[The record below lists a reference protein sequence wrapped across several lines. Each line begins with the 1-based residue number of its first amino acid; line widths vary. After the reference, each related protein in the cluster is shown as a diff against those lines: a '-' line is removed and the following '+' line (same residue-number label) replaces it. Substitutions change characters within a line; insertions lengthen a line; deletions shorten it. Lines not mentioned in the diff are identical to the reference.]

1 MELRH
6 LRYFMVVAEELHFGK
21 AALRL
26 QMTQP
31 PLSQQIKQLE
41 NEIGVTLLK
50 RSKRAVR
57 LTAAGGVFLKQ
68 IKEGLSQIDQ
78 AVDMA
83 QRTARG
89 ELGRLVIGF
98 VGSATFEIMPP
109 IIREYRNQFPSVKI
123 ELRELS
129 TPNQVK
135 ALLNGH
141 IDIGV
146 LHPPLGNDEL
156 ITNTVKKSHCV
167 LALPKQHPLTKK
179 TRVDLKDLEEESLI
193 VIAKESWPSLYTE
206 FNFLCEKAGFIPNIA
221 QEATEY
227 QMVIGLVSAGMGIA
241 VVPTAAKR
249 LFNLD
254 VVYKEIEDLPLRAE
268 WVTAYRKDNRNP
280 ALRHF
285 IDVSNH
291 R

>member
-285 IDVSNH
+285 LDVSNH

>member
-1 MELRH
+1 MRT
-6 LRYFMVVAEELHFGK
+6 RA
-21 AALRL
+21 
-26 QMTQP
+26 
-31 PLSQQIKQLE
+31 
-41 NEIGVTLLK
+41 
-50 RSKRAVR
+50 SKTTSA
-57 LTAAGGVFLKQ
+57 
-68 IKEGLSQIDQ
+68 DQ
-78 AVDMA
+78 K
-83 QRTARG
+83 
-89 ELGRLVIGF
+89 
-98 VGSATFEIMPP
+98 
-109 IIREYRNQFPSVKI
+109 N
-123 ELRELS
+123 
-129 TPNQVK
+129 
-135 ALLNGH
+135 
-141 IDIGV
+141 
-146 LHPPLGNDEL
+146 
-156 ITNTVKKSHCV
+156 
-167 LALPKQHPLTKK
+167 
-179 TRVDLKDLEEESLI
+179 RVDLLDLEEESLI

-291 R
+291 RSN